1 MGLRTE
7 PNSLVI
13 PGISTRAAWCAEDR
27 AIGRNSEST
36 VLHRSSA
43 TGHRGWNRQPV
54 GTSTGFGVS
63 PFRIWG
69 GRAISGI
76 ALGNHGEQRFRVGML
91 RVPHDVTRWTF
102 LDDPAQVHNHDAICE
117 VRCGREVVRDH
128 EHAHVPRSAHAVQ
141 QRQRAGPHGHV
152 EHGNGLVGNE
162 ELGIQHQAGRDRNP
176 LPLVPRKLVRIPT
189 DIQLRRGELGS
200 RPSSRATTREHNR
213 LWTFHS
219 SCSRHW
225 STRAGT
231 SPSHPT
237 RHA

>member
-1 MGLRTE
+1 VRTLTPTCGAVSSRIRPGNGRGTSSNDGE
-7 PNSLVI
+7 RLEQPNPHVRDRIRPSPQVTESGPRTLSRWRHGFKSRWDYERNPTHSSY
-13 PGISTRAAWCAEDR
+13 PGTSTRAAWCAEDR

-43 TGHRGWNRQPV
+43 TGHRGWNR
-54 GTSTGFGVS
+54 
-63 PFRIWG
+63 
-69 GRAISGI
+69 
-76 ALGNHGEQRFRVGML
+76 
-91 RVPHDVTRWTF
+91 
-102 LDDPAQVHNHDAICE
+102 
-117 VRCGREVVRDH
+117 
-128 EHAHVPRSAHAVQ
+128 
-141 QRQRAGPHGHV
+141 HGHV

-200 RPSSRATTREHNR
+200 RPSSRATTRERHR

-231 SPSHPT
+231 SPFHPT